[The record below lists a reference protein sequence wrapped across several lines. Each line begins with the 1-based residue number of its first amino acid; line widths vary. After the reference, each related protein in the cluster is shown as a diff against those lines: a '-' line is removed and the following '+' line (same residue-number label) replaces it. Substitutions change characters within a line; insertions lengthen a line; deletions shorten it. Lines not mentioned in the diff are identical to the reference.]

1 MDFLKL
7 TPAKLDPSEISE
19 LVAHESCGAVAM
31 FAGTTRDNF
40 EGKQVVSLEY
50 EAYDEMAKK
59 EMASICYEIRQ
70 RWPDV
75 KNIAMYHRLGLVPVK
90 EASVVIAI
98 SSPHR
103 NSSLE
108 ALPFALD
115 ELKKSVPVW
124 KKEYYKGQAGETS
137 SQWKENPECGWSK
150 RHQLDSHNF

>member
-1 MDFLKL
+1 MRSLSVI
-7 TPAKLDPSEISE
+7 TY
-19 LVAHESCGAVAM
+19 
-31 FAGTTRDNF
+31 FAIRF
-40 EGKQVVSLEY
+40 KVVSLEY

-59 EMASICYEIRQ
+59 EMARICYEIRQ

-75 KNIAMYHRLGLVPVK
+75 KHIAMYHRLGFVPVK

-103 NSSLE
+103 KESLE

-124 KKEYYKGQAGETS
+124 KKEYYMEQAGETS

-150 RHQLDSHNF
+150 RHQLDNHNS